1 MTITEYLMLGLAQ
14 YGLPVVCGVVL
25 LASIGL
31 PLPATLLLL
40 TAGTLVA
47 QGELH
52 LVGVIGLA
60 TGAAVLGD
68 LIGYMIGRWGSRR
81 AIDQISHWAG
91 GAHKVAQAEQMAQ
104 RWGGIGI
111 FLSRWLLTPIGPVIN
126 LSSGMARYSWRF
138 FVGFDVLGELVWV
151 TGYVLLGWLLS
162 DQIVA
167 LSSAISGVTWL
178 IVGGLAV
185 AVLGRWLWQ
194 HARPLNLIEQM

>member
-81 AIDQISHWAG
+81 AIDQISRWAG
-91 GAHKVAQAEQMAQ
+91 GAHKVAQAEQTAQ